1 MQNRKLIT
9 LWEANNE
16 ELSHGYDR
24 CFIVCVCPNYVALNC
39 NGGFMMNKYIVFASE
54 MVYYMKE
61 VEAES
66 QEQADELALDLEWD
80 FNDSYDVNEFQIE
93 EVRKVKA

>member
-1 MQNRKLIT
+1 
-9 LWEANNE
+9 
-16 ELSHGYDR
+16 
-24 CFIVCVCPNYVALNC
+24 
-39 NGGFMMNKYIVFASE
+39 MNKYIVFASE